1 MRRPSSFA
9 SLLLLL
15 ASAALAASLPE
26 LFVKAK
32 EQFKLGNYKESLAT
46 VETLDSESSKPGM
59 EAERQKIL
67 PGILFYKGANLAA
80 LGRSDEAEEA
90 FEGFLERAPT
100 ASLDPALYPP
110 RVIAAFD
117 AARKSL
123 DGAAEKTA
131 SSAPAETGVLSA
143 AYRAFRPP
151 DSKPED
157 ERDWSAGPAK
167 YLLTPA
173 EKADFERLT
182 DFVARSE
189 FIAIFWKSRDPKPE
203 TPENEFREEFEK
215 RVAFAD
221 ARFTQDEVRGS
232 LTDRGMVFVLVGP
245 PTYNGQRPLNA
256 SDEDGAD
263 QSGQSRYS
271 RSEVSMAEHA
281 GGSTTNRLAAMQR
294 VSGEGTSI
302 NRAASNWMESWT
314 YLKADLPKAIPYTE
328 LKIVFVTKDGYGKG
342 VLQRDPNVVTAI
354 ERARK
359 SLRAGEPGVPR
370 SGS

>member
-256 SDEDGAD
+256 SRRRFDDEPPGGDAARVRGGHVHQPGRVELDGELDVSEGGSAEGHPLYRAQD
-263 QSGQSRYS
+263 RVRHEGRLRQGRAPA
-271 RSEVSMAEHA
+271 RSERRH
-281 GGSTTNRLAAMQR
+281 G
-294 VSGEGTSI
+294 
-302 NRAASNWMESWT
+302 
-314 YLKADLPKAIPYTE
+314 D
-328 LKIVFVTKDGYGKG
+328 
-342 VLQRDPNVVTAI
+342 
-354 ERARK
+354 RARQEEPARR
-359 SLRAGEPGVPR
+359 RAGRPAFRFLTLRKSPR
-370 SGS
+370 GTAC